1 MFSFIRNELLEVIEW
16 KEESNDIVLWKFPDK
31 ESNIKYGAQLT
42 VRESQMAL
50 FLNEG
55 QLADVYMPGRHSLV
69 TENMPILTTLK
80 SWKYGF
86 NSPFKC
92 DVYFISGRQF
102 TNMKWGTPNA
112 IFIKDPEAGRIQ
124 IRAFGVYFI
133 RIKDPKLFYREY
145 AGTKDVMNISE
156 LEDTLRGLIAPKFAE
171 ALAQSGVSA
180 FDIYSTYSALGDK
193 IAPMLQKD
201 MDPFGIE
208 LTKFQITSVSFPP
221 EVEAHLNE
229 ISKLNLTSDSNMN
242 KMNQFAQMEA
252 MKESA
257 KHGMNPQTFQNNQ
270 QQQFMQQMMMNQMM
284 QNMMG
289 GGGMN
294 NQNMMNQNMMN
305 QQQNQNQQN
314 QAGGE
319 EDIMAKIAKL
329 NKLKEA
335 GLVTQEEYDKKKAE
349 LLAQL

>member
-1 MFSFIRNELLEVIEW
+1 MFGFLKNELIEVIEW
-16 KEESNDIVLWKFPDK
+16 KEDSNDVVLWKFPSK
-31 ESNIKYGAQLT
+31 NSNIKYGAQLT

-55 QLADVYMPGRHSLV
+55 QIADVYFPGRHQLT

-92 DVYFISGRQF
+92 DVYYASGRQF
-102 TNMKWGTPNA
+102 TNMKWGTPNP

-145 AGTKDVMNISE
+145 AGTKDIMYISE

-171 ALAQSGVSA
+171 ALAQSEVSA
-180 FDIYSTYSALGDK
+180 FDIYANYSTLGDK
-193 IAPMLQKD
+193 IGPMLQKD
-201 MDPFGIE
+201 LDPFGIE
-208 LTKFQITSVSFPP
+208 LTKFQISSVSLPP
-221 EVEAHLNE
+221 DVEAHLNE
-229 ISKLNLTSDSNMN
+229 LSKVNLTGEQQLN
-242 KMNQFAQMEA
+242 KMDRMAQIEA
-252 MKESA
+252 MKESS
-257 KHGMNPQTFQNNQ
+257 KHGMNPQTFQNNMQ
-270 QQQFMQQMMMNQMM
+270 QNFMQQMMMNQMM

-289 GGGMN
+289 NQGMN
-294 NQNMMNQNMMN
+294 NQNM
-305 QQQNQNQQN
+305 QNQQSN
-314 QAGGE
+314 QGGAE
-319 EDIMAKIAKL
+319 DDIMAKLAKL

-335 GLVTQEEYDKKKAE
+335 GLITQEEFEKKKAE

>member
-1 MFSFIRNELLEVIEW
+1 MFGFIKNELLEVIEW
-16 KEESNDIVLWKFPDK
+16 KEESNDMILWKFPDK

-55 QLADVYMPGRHSLV
+55 QLADVYFPGRHKLV

-102 TNMKWGTPNA
+102 TNMKWGTPNP

-124 IRAFGVYFI
+124 VRAFGVYFI

-145 AGTKDVMNISE
+145 AGTKEVMYVSE

-180 FDIYSTYSALGDK
+180 FDIYANYSALGDK
-193 IAPMLQKD
+193 IAPVLQKD
-201 MDPFGIE
+201 LDPFGIE
-208 LTKFQITSVSFPP
+208 LTKFQITSVSLPP
-221 EVEAHLNE
+221 EVEEHLN
-229 ISKLNLTSDSNMN
+229 KLTNVNLTNNEQIN
-242 KMNQFAQMEA
+242 KLDQFAQMRA
-252 MKESA
+252 MEESA
-257 KHGMNPQTFQNNQ
+257 KHGMNPQNFQNNQ
-270 QQQFMQQMMMNQMM
+270 QQMMMQQMMMQQMM
-284 QNMMG
+284 QQMMNNGGQGGNQGGNQG
-289 GGGMN
+289 GGKKPTSD
-294 NQNMMNQNMMN
+294 
-305 QQQNQNQQN
+305 
-314 QAGGE
+314 E
-319 EDIMAKIAKL
+319 IMASLEKL
-329 NKLKEA
+329 GKLKEM
-335 GLVTQEEYDKKKAE
+335 GVLTQEEFDKKKAE

>member
-1 MFSFIRNELLEVIEW
+1 MFGFIKNELIEVIEW
-16 KEESNDIVLWKFPDK
+16 KEESNDVVLWKFPSK
-31 ESNIKYGAQLT
+31 NSNIKYGAQLT
-42 VRESQMAL
+42 VRESQMGL

-55 QLADVYMPGRHSLV
+55 QLADVYFPGRHTLT

-92 DVYFISGRQF
+92 DVYFVSSRQF
-102 TNMKWGTPNA
+102 TNMKWGTPNP

-145 AGTKDVMNISE
+145 AGTKDVLYISE
-156 LEDTLRGLIAPKFAE
+156 LEDTLRSLIAPKFAE

-180 FDIYSTYSALGDK
+180 FDIYANYSSLGDK
-193 IAPMLQKD
+193 IGPMLQKD
-201 MDPFGIE
+201 LDPFGIE
-208 LTKFQITSVSFPP
+208 LTKFQISSVSLPP

-229 ISKLNLTSDSNMN
+229 LSKVNLTGQDQLN
-242 KMNQFAQMEA
+242 KMDKFAQMEA

-257 KHGMNPQTFQNNQ
+257 KHGLNPQNFQNNMQ
-270 QQQFMQQMMMNQMM
+270 QNMMQQMMMNQMM
-284 QNMMG
+284 QQM
-289 GGGMN
+289 MN
-294 NQNMMNQNMMN
+294 NQMGGNNQMNPMNQNN
-305 QQQNQNQQN
+305 QHNQG
-314 QAGGE
+314 GGE
-319 EDIMAKIAKL
+319 DDIMAKLAKL

-335 GLVTQEEYDKKKAE
+335 GLITQEEYDKKKAE